1 MGGANLK
8 LDLRVLG
15 RRKVFT
21 AISLVGIAL
30 TLVVLVMAMTILDNA
45 FGPGGRETR
54 LDRMLMMRT
63 VGRDGPHT
71 SDSAG
76 AGCDLLQNTL
86 PRLPDPDRTS
96 HAPQGSA

>member
-54 LDRMLMMRT
+54 LDRMLMMRP

-76 AGCDLLQNTL
+76 AGWGYVPKTMPGPPN
-86 PRLPDPDRTS
+86 RARVS
-96 HAPQGSA
+96 IYAEM